1 MKNIKHLDKTNNSF
15 LCYNRG
21 IFSKNLVALKRA
33 VGLASKSPTD
43 VESSAAG

>member
-1 MKNIKHLDKTNNSF
+1 MKNKKHLDKTNNSF

-33 VGLASKSPTD
+33 VGVGFKSPTD
-43 VESSAAG
+43 LLM